1 MKKPVLEPM
10 MRTLS
15 VVPLLAV
22 LAATPAFAQ
31 QQPPP
36 DVVITTG
43 EGQIQVAPDRAWIT
57 ISAETRG
64 PSAREAQRRNTEAM
78 APVQAAL
85 RKAGVAAEAI
95 RTVGYDLQQEFDFV
109 NNKRVF
115 RGYVA
120 RNSIE
125 VRVDDVTR
133 LGELLELSV
142 SQGATNTSGLRF
154 DLKDRAKLER
164 DALRQAVAEARAKA
178 EAAAAGAG
186 RAVDRVIKVEEGGG
200 GAPPPM
206 PMFRAQAAQ
215 AVSADAVPI
224 SAGQIEI
231 RAVATVTTL
240 LK

>member
-1 MKKPVLEPM
+1 
-10 MRTLS
+10 MRT
-15 VVPLLAV
+15 PTAAFLAV
-22 LAATPAFAQ
+22 LWLTPTSGALAQ
-31 QQPPP
+31 QTPPP
-36 DVVITTG
+36 DVVITSG
-43 EGQIQVAPDRAWIT
+43 EGLIQVAPDRAWIT
-57 ISAETRG
+57 IAAETRG

-78 APVQAAL
+78 RPVQDAL
-85 RKAGVAAEAI
+85 KKAGLPAEAV

-109 NNKRVF
+109 NNKRVS

-125 VRVDDVTR
+125 VRVDDVSR

-142 SQGATNTSGLRF
+142 GQGATTVHGLRF
-154 DLKDRAKLER
+154 DLKDRARLER
-164 DALRQAVAEARAKA
+164 DALRQAVTDARTKA

-200 GAPPPM
+200 STPPPM

-215 AVSADAVPI
+215 AGGGDPVPI
-224 SAGQIEI
+224 AAGQIEI

>member
-1 MKKPVLEPM
+1 
-10 MRTLS
+10 MRTLL
-15 VVPLLAV
+15 VTFVLLSTP
-22 LAATPAFAQ
+22 AAAFAQ
-31 QQPPP
+31 QPPPP
-36 DVVITTG
+36 DVVVTSG
-43 EGQIQVAPDRAWIT
+43 EGLLQAAPDRAWIT
-57 ISAETRG
+57 IAAETRG

-78 APVQAAL
+78 RPVQDAL
-85 RKAGVAAEAI
+85 RKAGIPADAV
-95 RTVGYDLQQEFDFV
+95 RTVGYDLQQEWDFV
-109 NNKRVF
+109 NNKRVS

-142 SQGATNTSGLRF
+142 GQGATTVSGLRF

-200 GAPPPM
+200 PPSPPM
-206 PMFRAQAAQ
+206 PMFRAAQ
-215 AVSADAVPI
+215 ANQVTASDVPI
-224 SAGQIEI
+224 ATGQIEI

>member
-1 MKKPVLEPM
+1 

-15 VVPLLAV
+15 AAFLAILLI
-22 LAATPAFAQ
+22 TPAYVFA

-36 DVVITTG
+36 DVVVTSG
-43 EGQIQVAPDRAWIT
+43 EGLVQVAPDRAWIT
-57 ISAETRG
+57 IAAETRG
-64 PSAREAQRRNTEAM
+64 PSAKEAQQRNTEAM
-78 APVQAAL
+78 RPVQDAL
-85 RKAGVAAEAI
+85 RKAGLSAEVI

-109 NNKRVF
+109 NNRRVS

-125 VRVDDVTR
+125 VRVDDVSR

-142 SQGATNTSGLRF
+142 GQGATTVHGLRF
-154 DLKDRAKLER
+154 DLKDRARLER
-164 DALRQAVAEARAKA
+164 DALRQAVAAARTKA
-178 EAAAAGAG
+178 EAAAEGAG
-186 RAVDRVIKVEEGGG
+186 RAIDRVIKVEEGGG
-200 GAPPPM
+200 PPSPPM

-215 AVSADAVPI
+215 AGGGDAVPI
-224 SAGQIEI
+224 AAGQIEI

>member
-1 MKKPVLEPM
+1 
-10 MRTLS
+10 MR
-15 VVPLLAV
+15 LLNALLLVAV
-22 LAATPAFAQ
+22 LTPASTAFAQ
-31 QQPPP
+31 QSPPPP
-36 DVVITTG
+36 DVVVTSG
-43 EGQIQVAPDRAWIT
+43 EGLIQVAPDRAWIT
-57 ISAETRG
+57 IAAETRG

-78 APVQAAL
+78 RPVQDAL
-85 RKAGVAAEAI
+85 RKAGVPAEAI

-109 NNKRVF
+109 NNKRVA

-125 VRVDDVTR
+125 VRVDDVSR

-142 SQGATNTSGLRF
+142 GQGATTVHGLRF
-154 DLKDRAKLER
+154 DLKERARLER
-164 DALRQAVAEARAKA
+164 DALRQAVTDARMKA

-200 GAPPPM
+200 STPPPM

-215 AVSADAVPI
+215 VGNADAVPI
-224 SAGQIEI
+224 AAGQIEI
-231 RAVATVTTL
+231 RAVATVTAL

>member
-1 MKKPVLEPM
+1 MRLSNVL
-10 MRTLS
+10 LL
-15 VVPLLAV
+15 VVV
-22 LAATPAFAQ
+22 LAPASAAFAQ
-31 QQPPP
+31 QAPPP
-36 DVVITTG
+36 DVVVTIG
-43 EGQIQVAPDRAWIT
+43 EGQIQAAPDRAWIT
-57 ISAETRG
+57 IAAETRG

-78 APVQAAL
+78 RPVQDAL
-85 RKAGVAAEAI
+85 RKAGVPIDAV

-109 NNKRVF
+109 NNKRVS

-125 VRVDDVTR
+125 VRVDDVSR

-142 SQGATNTSGLRF
+142 GQGATTVHNLRF

-164 DALRQAVAEARAKA
+164 DALRQAVADARAKA

-186 RAVDRVIKVEEGGG
+186 RAIDRVIKVEEGGG
-200 GAPPPM
+200 STPPPM

-215 AVSADAVPI
+215 VSADAVPI
-224 SAGQIEI
+224 ATGQIEI